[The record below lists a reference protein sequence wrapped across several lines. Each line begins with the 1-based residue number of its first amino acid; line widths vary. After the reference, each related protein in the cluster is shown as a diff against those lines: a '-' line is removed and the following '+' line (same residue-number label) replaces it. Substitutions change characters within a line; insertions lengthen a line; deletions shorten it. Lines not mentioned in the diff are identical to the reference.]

1 MSPANSALVVSAAIE
16 VFPSRHFRDER
27 SDAFDKLAEA
37 IEANDGLEDIVGSEV
52 QVGPSKASV
61 RGAIR
66 DALHDRA
73 KFTWATGVPVNAEG
87 IEVLAKQ

>member
-37 IEANDGLEDIVGSEV
+37 IEANEGLEGIVGSEV
-52 QVGPSKASV
+52 QVGPSRASV
-61 RGAIR
+61 RGGIR